1 MAMHEN
7 DQKEQG
13 KQPALKPASRNIMRL
28 VICLLLIGA
37 GIIGARF
44 LIATKPKVNRRP
56 PERMAPLVRTAVLQ
70 PENYTFSI
78 PAMGTV
84 IPSRETGLEVPVSGE
99 VIYVHSEFTEG
110 GMFAQGTKIL
120 QVDPKDYELA
130 VQQKRR
136 ALADAEYSL
145 KLEQGHQDVARQEWS
160 LLYGNKVVNKGESDL
175 ALRKPHL
182 EKVQAEIAA
191 AKAEL
196 EQAEIN
202 LNRTTLTAPFNA
214 LVLKSYVELG
224 SQVSSQKRLADLV
237 GTDTYWVQVSL
248 PVDRLRWVQVPNG
261 DQGAGSEV
269 DIFYRADNV
278 KTGRVARLLPD
289 LSKEG
294 RMARLLIEVADPLD
308 LQAKDEKQPMLLIG
322 EFVRVS
328 IEGEELHNVYRVP
341 RSALRN
347 DREVWIVDE
356 ESKLAIRP
364 VKTIWRDQD
373 TVVVQD
379 GFKPGETLVISD
391 IPAPVADMDL
401 RVELDGKREQQTD
414 QQVQDSKLK

>member
-1 MAMHEN
+1 MHEN

-379 GFKPGETLVISD
+379 GFKPGEALVISD
-391 IPAPVADMDL
+391 IPAPVAGMDL

>member
-1 MAMHEN
+1 
-7 DQKEQG
+7 
-13 KQPALKPASRNIMRL
+13 MRL
-28 VICLLLIGA
+28 VICLLLIAA
-37 GIIGARF
+37 GIVGARL

-56 PERMAPLVRTAVLQ
+56 PERMAPLVRTSVLQ

-130 VQQKRR
+130 VQQKRK
-136 ALADAEYSL
+136 ALADAEYAL

-160 LLYGNKVVNKGESDL
+160 LLYGDKAVSKGESDL

-202 LNRTTLTAPFNA
+202 LKRTTLTAPFNA
-214 LVLKSYVELG
+214 LVLNSYVELG

-248 PVDRLRWVQVPNG
+248 PIDRLRWVQVPNG

-308 LQAKDEKQPMLLIG
+308 LQAKGEKQPMLLIG

-347 DREVWIVDE
+347 DREVWIVDG

-373 TVVVQD
+373 TVVFQD
-379 GFKPGETLVISD
+379 GFKSGEALVISD
-391 IPAPVADMDL
+391 IPAPVAGMDL
-401 RVELDGKREQQTD
+401 RVEQNGKKQQKPG
-414 QQVQDSKLK
+414 QGQEK

>member
-1 MAMHEN
+1 
-7 DQKEQG
+7 
-13 KQPALKPASRNIMRL
+13 
-28 VICLLLIGA
+28 LLIAA
-37 GIIGARF
+37 GIVGARL

-56 PERMAPLVRTAVLQ
+56 PERMAPLVRTSVLQ

-130 VQQKRR
+130 VQQKRK
-136 ALADAEYSL
+136 ALADAEYAL

-160 LLYGNKVVNKGESDL
+160 LLYGDKAVSKGESDL

-202 LNRTTLTAPFNA
+202 LKRTTLTAPFNA
-214 LVLKSYVELG
+214 LVLNSYVELG

-237 GTDTYWVQVSL
+237 GTDTYWVQISL
-248 PVDRLRWVQVPNG
+248 PIDRLRWVQVPNG

-308 LQAKDEKQPMLLIG
+308 LQAKGEKQPMLLIG

-347 DREVWIVDE
+347 DREVWIVDG

-373 TVVVQD
+373 TVVFQD
-379 GFKPGETLVISD
+379 GFKSGEALVISD
-391 IPAPVADMDL
+391 IPAPVAGMDL
-401 RVELDGKREQQTD
+401 RVEQNGKKQQKPG
-414 QQVQDSKLK
+414 QGQEK

>member
-28 VICLLLIGA
+28 VICLLLIAA
-37 GIIGARF
+37 GIVGARF

-160 LLYGNKVVNKGESDL
+160 LLYGDKVVNKGESDL

-379 GFKPGETLVISD
+379 GFKPGEALVISD
-391 IPAPVADMDL
+391 IPAPVAGMDL
-401 RVELDGKREQQTD
+401 RIEQDGKREQQTD

>member
-160 LLYGNKVVNKGESDL
+160 LLYGDKVVNKGESDL

-379 GFKPGETLVISD
+379 GFKPGEALVISD
-391 IPAPVADMDL
+391 IPAPVAGMDL
-401 RVELDGKREQQTD
+401 RVEQDGKREQQTD

>member
-37 GIIGARF
+37 GIVGARF

-160 LLYGNKVVNKGESDL
+160 LLYGDKVVNKGESDL

-356 ESKLAIRP
+356 ESKLAMRP

-379 GFKPGETLVISD
+379 GFKPGEALVISD
-391 IPAPVADMDL
+391 IPAPVAGMDL

>member
-1 MAMHEN
+1 
-7 DQKEQG
+7 
-13 KQPALKPASRNIMRL
+13 MRL
-28 VICLLLIGA
+28 VICLLLIAA
-37 GIIGARF
+37 GIVGARL

-130 VQQKRR
+130 VQQKRK
-136 ALADAEYSL
+136 ALADAEYAL

-160 LLYGNKVVNKGESDL
+160 LLYGDKAVSKGESDL

-202 LNRTTLTAPFNA
+202 LKRTTLTAPFNA
-214 LVLKSYVELG
+214 LVLNSYVELG

-237 GTDTYWVQVSL
+237 GTDTYWVQISL
-248 PVDRLRWVQVPNG
+248 PIDRLRWVQVPNG

-308 LQAKDEKQPMLLIG
+308 LQAKGEKQPMLLIG

-347 DREVWIVDE
+347 DREVWIVDG

-373 TVVVQD
+373 TVVFQD
-379 GFKPGETLVISD
+379 GFKSGEALVISD
-391 IPAPVADMDL
+391 IPAPVAGMDL
-401 RVELDGKREQQTD
+401 RVEQNGKKQQKPG
-414 QQVQDSKLK
+414 QGQEK

>member
-1 MAMHEN
+1 M
-7 DQKEQG
+7 
-13 KQPALKPASRNIMRL
+13 
-28 VICLLLIGA
+28 
-37 GIIGARF
+37 
-44 LIATKPKVNRRP
+44 
-56 PERMAPLVRTAVLQ
+56 
-70 PENYTFSI
+70 
-78 PAMGTV
+78 
-84 IPSRETGLEVPVSGE
+84 
-99 VIYVHSEFTEG
+99 
-110 GMFAQGTKIL
+110 
-120 QVDPKDYELA
+120 
-130 VQQKRR
+130 
-136 ALADAEYSL
+136 
-145 KLEQGHQDVARQEWS
+145 
-160 LLYGNKVVNKGESDL
+160 
-175 ALRKPHL
+175 
-182 EKVQAEIAA
+182 
-191 AKAEL
+191 
-196 EQAEIN
+196 
-202 LNRTTLTAPFNA
+202 TAPFNA
-214 LVLKSYVELG
+214 LVLNSYVELG

-248 PVDRLRWVQVPNG
+248 PIDRLKWVQVPNG

-289 LSKEG
+289 LSKKG

-379 GFKPGETLVISD
+379 GFKPGEALVISD
-391 IPAPVADMDL
+391 IPAPVAGMDL
-401 RVELDGKREQQTD
+401 RVEQDRKREQQTD
-414 QQVQDSKLK
+414 QQVQDSKSK

>member
-1 MAMHEN
+1 
-7 DQKEQG
+7 
-13 KQPALKPASRNIMRL
+13 MRL
-28 VICLLLIGA
+28 VICLLLIAA
-37 GIIGARF
+37 GIVGARL

-130 VQQKRR
+130 VQQKRK
-136 ALADAEYSL
+136 ALADAEYAL

-160 LLYGNKVVNKGESDL
+160 LLYGDKAVSKGESDL

-202 LNRTTLTAPFNA
+202 LKRTTLTAPFNA
-214 LVLKSYVELG
+214 LVLNSYVELG

-237 GTDTYWVQVSL
+237 GTDTYWVQISL
-248 PVDRLRWVQVPNG
+248 PIDRLRWVQVPNG

-308 LQAKDEKQPMLLIG
+308 LQAKGEKQPMLLIG

-347 DREVWIVDE
+347 DREVWIVDG

-373 TVVVQD
+373 TVVFQD
-379 GFKPGETLVISD
+379 GFKYGEALVISD
-391 IPAPVADMDL
+391 IPAPVAGMDL
-401 RVELDGKREQQTD
+401 RVEQNGKKQQKPG
-414 QQVQDSKLK
+414 QGQEK

>member
-37 GIIGARF
+37 GIVGARL

-160 LLYGNKVVNKGESDL
+160 LLYGDKVVNKGESDL

-379 GFKPGETLVISD
+379 GFKPGEALVISD
-391 IPAPVADMDL
+391 IPAPVAGMDL